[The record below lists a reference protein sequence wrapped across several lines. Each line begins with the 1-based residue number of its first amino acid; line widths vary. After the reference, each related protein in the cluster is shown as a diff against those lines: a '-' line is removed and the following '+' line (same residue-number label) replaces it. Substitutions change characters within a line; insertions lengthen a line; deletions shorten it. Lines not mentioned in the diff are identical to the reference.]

1 MPSHP
6 ILLLGRGDLAEE
18 VRAAL
23 EALGAEVARLLEP
36 TQREVAAVFERGSV
50 QRAVVVSGDDAF
62 TLRAALMVRDADAEV
77 ELLITYFDAATSDEL
92 CRRIGGCR
100 VTSMAEIV
108 APTLAGPCLDETLG
122 AVKVTGGDDGRV
134 LGLRTDGDDIEEVA
148 VDIPDRRR
156 ARALLG
162 ALLAPYDKS
171 AALLFYGAVG
181 LAVILLI
188 ETLAA
193 AIVLPQ
199 NIVDA
204 FYGAAKT
211 LVTVDPNDKVADGPQ
226 GFKVFVAVL
235 MLVALVFEA
244 FFTAG
249 IVNRLID
256 RRLTGLVGRR
266 AVPRRDHVI
275 VVGMGQVGLRLCL
288 LLRDCGVAVVA
299 VDNSTDGENVGQAR
313 EAGLP
318 VVIGR
323 GADPSL
329 LRRLSLNRALALA
342 AVTDNDLENLSIGL
356 SALSLQDDLR
366 VVLRVGDGRLAN
378 ETRSLFEIGIVRDVH
393 RIAAGLIA
401 AQAMGSEAS
410 SVICREEHAHLV
422 HDDGTVEEAAIAAS
436 A

>member
-1 MPSHP
+1 MPSPP
-6 ILLLGRGDLAEE
+6 ILLLGAGDLADE
-18 VRAAL
+18 VRGAL
-23 EALGAEVARLLEP
+23 DAMDAEVVRMLEP
-36 TQREVAAVFERGSV
+36 TQRELAAVFERGPIE
-50 QRAVVVSGDDAF
+50 RAVVVSGDDAF
-62 TLRAALMVRDADAEV
+62 ALRMALMVRDADPDV
-77 ELLITYFDAATSDEL
+77 ELLITYFDLATADEL
-92 CRRIGGCR
+92 CRRIGRCR
-100 VTSMAEIV
+100 VTSMADIV
-108 APTLAGPCLDETLG
+108 APTLAGPCLDESLG
-122 AVKVTGGDDGRV
+122 AVKVDDGRV
-134 LGLRTDGDDIEEVA
+134 VGVRTDGDAIEEVP
-148 VDIPDRRR
+148 VDVPDRHR

-181 LAVILLI
+181 LAVILLV
-188 ETLAA
+188 ETVAA
-193 AIVLPQ
+193 AIVLDQ
-199 NIVDA
+199 GLVDA

-211 LVTVDPNDKVADGPQ
+211 LVTVDPNDKVADGPKW
-226 GFKVFVAVL
+226 FKVFVSVL

-256 RRLTGLVGRR
+256 RRLTGLFGRR

-275 VVGMGQVGLRLCL
+275 VVGLGQVGLRLCL

-299 VDNSTDGENVGQAR
+299 VDDTEDAENVGQAR

-323 GADPSL
+323 GGDPSL
-329 LRRLSLNRALALA
+329 LRRLSLNRATALA
-342 AVTDNDLENLSIGL
+342 AVADDDLENLSIGM
-356 SALSLQDDLR
+356 SALSVCEDLR
-366 VVLRVGDGRLAN
+366 IVLRVGDGKLAN

-401 AQAMGSEAS
+401 AQATGSPAS
-410 SVICREEHAHLV
+410 SVICREEHSHLV

-436 A
+436 T

>member
-1 MPSHP
+1 MSANP
-6 ILLLGRGDLAEE
+6 ILLLGEGDLADE
-18 VRAAL
+18 VRGAL
-23 EALGAEVARLLEP
+23 EALDAEVVRLVKP
-36 TQREVAAVFERGSV
+36 NQREIAQVFERGPV
-50 QRAVVVSGDDAF
+50 DQAVVVSDDDAF
-62 TLRAALMVRDADAEV
+62 ALRSALMVRDADPDV
-77 ELLITYFDAATSDEL
+77 ELLITYFDPATAGEL
-92 CRRIGGCR
+92 CGRIKRCR
-100 VTSMAEIV
+100 TTSMADIV
-108 APTLAGPCLDETLG
+108 APTLAGPCLDDSLG
-122 AVKVTGGDDGRV
+122 AIALEDGRLV
-134 LGLRTDGDDIEEVA
+134 GLRTDGDKVEEVP
-148 VDIPDRRR
+148 VDVPQRRR
-156 ARALLG
+156 VNALLT
-162 ALLAPYDKS
+162 ALLKPYDKS

-181 LAVILLI
+181 LAVILLV

-211 LVTVDPNDKVADGPQ
+211 LVTVDPNDKVADGPKW
-226 GFKVFVAVL
+226 FKTFIAFV
-235 MLVALVFEA
+235 MLLALVFEA

-266 AVPRRDHVI
+266 AVPRRDHVV

-299 VDNSTDGENVGQAR
+299 VDDREDGVNVGKAR

-318 VVIGR
+318 VIIGR

-329 LRRLSLNRALALA
+329 LRRLALHRALAVA
-342 AVTDNDLENLSIGL
+342 AVTNDDLENLSIGM
-356 SALSLQDDLR
+356 SALSVEDDLR

-378 ETRSLFEIGIVRDVH
+378 ETRSLFKLGLVRDVH

-401 AQAMGSEAS
+401 AQATGSPAS
-410 SVICREEHAHLV
+410 SVICSDERSHLV

-436 A
+436 T

>member
-1 MPSHP
+1 M
-6 ILLLGRGDLAEE
+6 D
-18 VRAAL
+18 
-23 EALGAEVARLLEP
+23 AEVVRMLEP
-36 TQREVAAVFERGSV
+36 TQRELAAVFERGPIE
-50 QRAVVVSGDDAF
+50 RAVVVSGDDAF
-62 TLRAALMVRDADAEV
+62 ALRMALMVRDADPDV
-77 ELLITYFDAATSDEL
+77 ELLITYFDLATADEL
-92 CRRIGGCR
+92 CRRIGRCR
-100 VTSMAEIV
+100 VTSMADIV
-108 APTLAGPCLDETLG
+108 APTLAGPCLDESLG
-122 AVKVTGGDDGRV
+122 AVKVDDGRV
-134 LGLRTDGDDIEEVA
+134 VGVRTDGDAIEEVP
-148 VDIPDRRR
+148 VDVPDRHR

-181 LAVILLI
+181 LAVILLV
-188 ETLAA
+188 ETVAA
-193 AIVLPQ
+193 AIVLDQ
-199 NIVDA
+199 GLVDA
-204 FYGAAKT
+204 FYGATKT
-211 LVTVDPNDKVADGPQ
+211 LVTVDPNDKVADGPKW
-226 GFKVFVAVL
+226 FKVFVSVL

-256 RRLTGLVGRR
+256 RRLTGLFGRR

-299 VDNSTDGENVGQAR
+299 VDDTEDAENVGQAR

-323 GADPSL
+323 GGDPSL
-329 LRRLSLNRALALA
+329 LRRLSLNRATALA
-342 AVTDNDLENLSIGL
+342 AVADDDLENLSIGM
-356 SALSLQDDLR
+356 SALSVCEDLR
-366 VVLRVGDGRLAN
+366 IVLRVGDGKLAN

-401 AQAMGSEAS
+401 AQATGSPAS
-410 SVICREEHAHLV
+410 SVICREEHSHLV

-436 A
+436 T